1 MKPRTDDRVRGFVA
15 FPAGPPRRRRFAESW
30 WGNAW
35 ITAMENT
42 SLDPG
47 RLSRGRTYARAGRV
61 GPITVSPGRIAAPV
75 HGSRPRP
82 YRTVVHVEQLTDAQW
97 ERFLDEVAGRA
108 GHIAALLDRDM
119 PHDLV
124 DAAADAGVPL
134 LPDVGDLDPECTC
147 PDWGYPCKH
156 AAALCYQAAWL
167 LDKDPFVLLLMRG
180 RGELELLDELQR
192 RNAEQAAVLDVRPP
206 EPAAFRRGTLA
217 TEAYARPARPLPPP
231 PELPDDR
238 GGLSLQFPPA
248 AGINPDALQLLVV
261 DAALRARELLAA
273 ADPLDLASEFI
284 ELTELTVEED
294 TVRLLA
300 GHPELSGRF
309 PAAASLVRE
318 VQAWRYSGQ
327 AGLEVLTHSWTPA
340 AEDLARGRSAIA
352 ELWLD
357 TAVGEVPDVRVW
369 RNRWTLTWP
378 ETGEQWQLRYGRDG
392 RWYPYRRQGSEWWP
406 AGPPDR
412 DLGGALALLADT

>member
-1 MKPRTDDRVRGFVA
+1 
-15 FPAGPPRRRRFAESW
+15 
-30 WGNAW
+30 
-35 ITAMENT
+35 
-42 SLDPG
+42 
-47 RLSRGRTYARAGRV
+47 
-61 GPITVSPGRIAAPV
+61 VSPGRIAAPV

-82 YRTVVHVEQLTDAQW
+82 YRTVVHVEQLTEAQW

-156 AAALCYQAAWL
+156 AAALSYQAAWL
-167 LDKDPFVLLLMRG
+167 LDQDPFVLLLMRG
-180 RGELELLDELQR
+180 RGEQELLDELQR

-206 EPAAFRRGTLA
+206 ERDSPRRGTLA
-217 TEAYARPARPLPPP
+217 AEAYAAPARPLPPP
-231 PELPDDR
+231 PEVPDDR
-238 GGLSLQFPPA
+238 VGFSVEFAPA
-248 AGINPDALQLLVV
+248 AGIEPDALQLLVH

-273 ADPLDLASEFI
+273 ADPLDGAREF
-284 ELTELTVEED
+284 TMEED

-300 GHPELSGRF
+300 SHPELSSRF
-309 PAAASLVRE
+309 PPAGSLARE
-318 VQAWRYSGQ
+318 VQAWRYGGR
-327 AGLEVLTHSWTPA
+327 AGLDVFAHPWTPPA
-340 AEDLARGRSAIA
+340 GDLAGAQSAIE

-357 TAVGEVPDVRVW
+357 GGDEVPELRGW

-378 ETGEQWQLRYGRDG
+378 ETGEHWQLRYGRDG
-392 RWYPYRRQGSEWWP
+392 RWYPYRRQGSDWWP
-406 AGPPDR
+406 AGPPDP
-412 DLGGALALLADT
+412 DPAGALALLAGT